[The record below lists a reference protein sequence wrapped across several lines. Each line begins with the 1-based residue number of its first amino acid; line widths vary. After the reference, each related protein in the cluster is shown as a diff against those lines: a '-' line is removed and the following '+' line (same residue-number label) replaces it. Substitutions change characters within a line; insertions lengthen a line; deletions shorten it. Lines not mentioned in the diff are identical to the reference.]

1 MHGVPAFPGG
11 EKGLLPTPSGEP
23 DQSLNANA
31 VHPPAGDSCFEGG
44 SCSFG
49 FFCFP
54 AFFLPLAFSQLI
66 RGARSLPSGSVLFT
80 FTIGSPRVPSFMR
93 TNRSGTSMV
102 CARRGHGRAHGAQLP
117 SQKQLGLGSPHSRPT
132 LDLFFFWCED
142 ISARS
147 SSPRSGYSARAAS
160 PSPAGSKAACS
171 RRTQQCDLHSW
182 PPRKAEGDP
191 RGGWCHF
198 SAVSLLQ
205 GRVTPAGH
213 GGGPGSMRPRRWG
226 P

>member
-1 MHGVPAFPGG
+1 MHSVPAFPGG

-66 RGARSLPSGSVLFT
+66 RGARSLPSGSVRFT

-102 CARRGHGRAHGAQLP
+102 CARRGHGWAHGAQLP

-132 LDLFFFWCED
+132 LDLFFFLVRGHLCSLFLPSLGLQCPRCLSFPSGEQSCLQPED
-142 ISARS
+142 
-147 SSPRSGYSARAAS
+147 AA
-160 PSPAGSKAACS
+160 
-171 RRTQQCDLHSW
+171 
-182 PPRKAEGDP
+182 
-191 RGGWCHF
+191 
-198 SAVSLLQ
+198 
-205 GRVTPAGH
+205 
-213 GGGPGSMRPRRWG
+213 M
-226 P
+226 

>member
-102 CARRGHGRAHGAQLP
+102 CARRGHGWAHGAQLP

-132 LDLFFFWCED
+132 LDLFFFFG
-142 ISARS
+142 ARTS
-147 SSPRSGYSARAAS
+147 LLALPALARVTVPALPLLPQRGAKLPAAGGRSNVTFI
-160 PSPAGSKAACS
+160 AG
-171 RRTQQCDLHSW
+171 
-182 PPRKAEGDP
+182 
-191 RGGWCHF
+191 
-198 SAVSLLQ
+198 LQ
-205 GRVTPAGH
+205 GRQRETREVDGVISAPCLCYRAG
-213 GGGPGSMRPRRWG
+213 
-226 P
+226 